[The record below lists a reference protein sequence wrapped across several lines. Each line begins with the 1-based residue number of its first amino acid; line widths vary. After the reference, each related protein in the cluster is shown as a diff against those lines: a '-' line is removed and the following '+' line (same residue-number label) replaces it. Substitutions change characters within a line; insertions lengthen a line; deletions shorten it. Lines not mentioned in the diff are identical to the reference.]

1 MKTQEQLPLQMSE
14 RVEKALK
21 DGRAVLALESTV
33 LTHGLPTP
41 RNFEVLEHLEQTA
54 RDNGVEPATIIVLDG
69 KLKIGMDEADKE
81 TLQAKLL
88 NKEPVHKLGRRDLP
102 LALAQGI
109 SGGTTVSATMLLAH
123 LSGIKVFATGGI
135 GGVHRG
141 WDSTLD
147 ISNDLPTLAQ
157 IPVIVVSAGCKAIL
171 DIPATLEYLETNGV
185 PVLGWRT
192 TDFPAFYSSN
202 SGHVIDRVDNPDQVA
217 EIYRNLLSLDPVSKG
232 ILIANPVPLKDQI
245 TSKEIEKHIEKAIQE
260 ANKLEIGGKQLTPFL
275 LSYLADSTSGRSI
288 DTNLALLINN
298 VIVGSQIAR
307 ELL

>member
-1 MKTQEQLPLQMSE
+1 MKTQEQLPLQISE
-14 RVEKALK
+14 RVEKALRY
-21 DGRAVLALESTV
+21 GRAVLALESTV

-41 RNFEVLEHLEQTA
+41 RNFEVLELLEQTA
-54 RDNGVEPATIIVLDG
+54 RNNGAEPATIIVLDG
-69 KLKIGMDEADKE
+69 KLQIGMDDADKDK
-81 TLQAKLL
+81 LQAKLL
-88 NKEPVHKLGRRDLP
+88 NKDPVHKLGRRDLP
-102 LALAQGI
+102 VALAQGI

-123 LSGIKVFATGGI
+123 LAGIKVFATGGI

-141 WDSTLD
+141 WNNTLD

-157 IPVIVVSAGCKAIL
+157 IPVIVVSAGSKAIL

-192 TDFPAFYSSN
+192 NDFPAFYSSN
-202 SGHVIDRVDNPDQVA
+202 SGYVIDRVDSPDQVA
-217 EIYRNLLSLDPVSKG
+217 RIYHNLLSLDPVPKG
-232 ILIANPVPLKDQI
+232 ILIANPVPIKDQI
-245 TSKEIEKHIEKAIQE
+245 ASKEIEKHIERAIQE
-260 ANKLEIGGKQLTPFL
+260 ANRLEIGGKQLTPFL

-298 VIVGSQIAR
+298 VIIGSQIAR